1 MIQLTKETKTVD
13 KETTKSKIGDT
24 IDYSLYLVRV
34 DSNNLALKRGDRIE
48 NYFGDVRTALKRS
61 LNYAIKGS
69 ETELTLNSILETVKH
84 IDEQIS
90 KLTKEVNIW
99 KRIEKRCHLY

>member
-90 KLTKEVNIW
+90 KLTKEVNI
-99 KRIEKRCHLY
+99 